1 MLDIN
6 LIRSDS
12 AKVSAALAKK
22 GYTVDFAEMLGWD
35 AERKAAKQSV
45 EELKAKRN
53 KVSAEIPKLKKAGE
67 PVEKI
72 FEEMRALGD
81 EIAAEDARIAELEG
95 KINDF
100 LLGLP
105 NMPDDDLLAGE
116 KENNQVIKVV
126 GKPTEFGF
134 KPKNHVDLC
143 VDLGLID
150 YERGVKLSVGRRLLA
165 LPRHG
170 RATRMG
176 ASQLFYRRT
185 PQGRLRIHTSSPS
198 ARL

>member
-126 GKPTEFGF
+126 GKPAEFGF

-143 VDLGLID
+143 VDLGL
-150 YERGVKLSVGRRLLA
+150 GRRLLA